1 MRMLQRQNTKRVI
14 AKRMETSETNNL
26 REKLISTDI
35 VINVPSN
42 SATEVIEVTE
52 DSVTAVTS
60 VT

>member
-1 MRMLQRQNTKRVI
+1 
-14 AKRMETSETNNL
+14 METSETNNL

-42 SATEVIEVTE
+42 STTEVTEVTE

>member
-1 MRMLQRQNTKRVI
+1 
-14 AKRMETSETNNL
+14 METSETNNL

-42 SATEVIEVTE
+42 STTEVTEVTEVTE

>member
-1 MRMLQRQNTKRVI
+1 
-14 AKRMETSETNNL
+14 METSETNNL
-26 REKLISTDI
+26 REKLIYTDI

-42 SATEVIEVTE
+42 STTEVTEVTE